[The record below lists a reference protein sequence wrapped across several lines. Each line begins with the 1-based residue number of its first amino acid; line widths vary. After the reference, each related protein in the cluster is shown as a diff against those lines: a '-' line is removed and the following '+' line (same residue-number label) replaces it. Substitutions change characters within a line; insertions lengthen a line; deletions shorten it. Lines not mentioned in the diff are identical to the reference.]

1 MNDHIDYDSRLRN
14 LGSQVSQF
22 SSKMSDNVILSA
34 NILEKLK
41 SSKISYFIFPIS
53 IFIILLVSK
62 PVLIMNEVKIDSV
75 LTKKVVNYKKLLM
88 FVSVLTFIIGLS
100 YFIYRHKIDVAIGG
114 AMEKG

>member
-22 SSKMSDNVILSA
+22 SCKTSDNVISSA

-41 SSKISYFIFPIS
+41 SSKIYYCIFPIS
-53 IFIILLVSK
+53 ILIILFVSK
-62 PVLIMNEVKIDSV
+62 PVLIIDEVKIDSV

-88 FVSVLTFIIGLS
+88 FVSVLTGLS
-100 YFIYRHKIDVAIGG
+100 ILFIQIRPVLRVLTKNH
-114 AMEKG
+114 